1 MLREIKK
8 HTLNFFDEYEVYR
21 MNQLATGQ
29 QVLCASDY
37 FDEVYSIEHL
47 EEPIKKEFKQRFG
60 SFFNPSICNL
70 I

>member
-29 QVLCASDY
+29 EVLCALDY
-37 FDEVYSIEHL
+37 FDEVYSIEFL
-47 EEPIKKEFKQRFG
+47 EEPIKKDLKQRFG
-60 SFFNPSICNL
+60 TFLNPSIFNL

>member
-37 FDEVYSIEHL
+37 FDEVYSMEHL
-47 EEPIKKEFKQRFG
+47 EEPIKKEFKQRLG
-60 SFFNPSICNL
+60 SFFNPGICNL

>member
-29 QVLCASDY
+29 EVLCALDY
-37 FDEVYSIEHL
+37 FDEVYSIEFL
-47 EEPIKKEFKQRFG
+47 EEPIKKDLKQRFG
-60 SFFNPSICNL
+60 TFFNPSIFNL

>member
-29 QVLCASDY
+29 EVLCALDY
-37 FDEVYSIEHL
+37 FDEVYSIEFL
-47 EEPIKKEFKQRFG
+47 EEPIQERFKTKIWN
-60 SFFNPSICNL
+60 FF
-70 I
+70 

>member
-47 EEPIKKEFKQRFG
+47 EEPIKKEFKQRLG